1 MKAAACAAA
10 CVQRAQRVSSGCGMH
25 ALRASV
31 TRSRGRRVGW
41 LPVSGGA
48 SKDSRWSDSGAQPTA
63 ASDESETGNPRRAL
77 RGLSQDRRGSSLGLS
92 SSSSCSG
99 VILVAV
105 SRTQRGRLLSTA
117 PRVSVPASRLPESAS
132 PQRETRGRR
141 RAGMQWSSELG
152 RSLVKGSLCFQ
163 QRVLSRVD
171 AALPT
176 CVEIFLSHLFP

>member
-1 MKAAACAAA
+1 MKAAACTAA
-10 CVQRAQRVSSGCGMH
+10 CVQRAQRVSSGCRMH

-31 TRSRGRRVGW
+31 TRSRGRRGGW
-41 LPVSGGA
+41 LPVSWGA

-63 ASDESETGNPRRAL
+63 ASDESETENPHRAL
-77 RGLSQDRRGSSLGLS
+77 RGSSLGLS

-99 VILVAV
+99 LILVAV

-132 PQRETRGRR
+132 PQRETRGRQ
-141 RAGMQWSSELG
+141 RAGMRWTSELG

-163 QRVLSRVD
+163 QSVLSRVD
-171 AALPT
+171 VALPT